1 MSPVRFALSS
11 ALVAVGIVALVAS
24 VEIGRDIGAI
34 DANLARVADDLE
46 THLAAGG
53 GTSLDGDGYGG
64 SLETL
69 QVNNLAWRNE
79 LVVRLW
85 SLRILG
91 PVLALAGL
99 TWMGASFLT
108 RGSGNQR
115 RRPRGRSRRRRARS
129 GSARSRPTRK
139 GS

>member
-1 MSPVRFALSS
+1 MSPARFALSS
-11 ALVAVGIVALVAS
+11 GLVAAGIVALVAS
-24 VEIGRDIGAI
+24 VEVARDIGEI
-34 DANLARVADDLE
+34 DANLARVADDLA
-46 THLAAGG
+46 THLEAGG
-53 GTSLDGDGYGG
+53 GTSLDGDGYGA

-69 QVNNLAWRNE
+69 RVNNLGWRNE

-99 TWMGASFLT
+99 TWMGAGFLT
-108 RGSGNQR
+108 RGSGKRR
-115 RRPRGRSRRRRARS
+115 RRPRGRRSGRRTRT